1 MRTFTVMIW
10 VLIPIITIGRHRM
23 LVYCSAALVGRVAA
37 VFACP
42 LLYRRV
48 FREAAPQ
55 VLKEEERLEQLI
67 KQQKSVNG
75 EEYEKK

>member
-1 MRTFTVMIW
+1 MGVDPDFYDR
-10 VLIPIITIGRHRM
+10 RHRM

-48 FREAAPQ
+48 FREAAPRS
-55 VLKEEERLEQLI
+55 ERRRAFGTAYKTAEI
-67 KQQKSVNG
+67 GKRRGV
-75 EEYEKK
+75 